1 MSFQIPHVQVAK
13 THTNRNQKRAWLYPK
28 WCVYIYIP
36 LSQIISQ
43 KLVVPNN
50 WSWLDSKYIV
60 TFHLPTTMLF
70 MTYSLYAIIYR
81 YIYISISTKS
91 SLYPQ
96 HTMIFHVPI
105 ATYYTNQAIPFAY
118 TKMYIYIYPIGLSF
132 IYHFSAIVYTIGFLC
147 IYVYIYI

>member
-81 YIYISISTKS
+81 YIYQYIHKKFIISPTYHDIPCTNSYI
-91 SLYPQ
+91 LYQ
-96 HTMIFHVPI
+96 SRYSICL
-105 ATYYTNQAIPFAY
+105 YKN
-118 TKMYIYIYPIGLSF
+118 
-132 IYHFSAIVYTIGFLC
+132 
-147 IYVYIYI
+147 VYIYISHWSIIYLSLQCHCLYHWLFMYLCIYI